1 MNAPLPPDA
10 DPTRAPT
17 EAERRLADLIVA
29 TLRLEIG
36 PDEIAPDAPLFAEGL
51 GLDLI
56 DALELALAVSRTY
69 GIELRS
75 DDERN
80 HQIFASLASLSRH
93 IEAHRGSSAKSAQ
106 RALP

>member
-1 MNAPLPPDA
+1 MNAPLPPEA
-10 DPTRAPT
+10 DPMRAPT
-17 EAERRLADLIVA
+17 EAERQLADLIVA
-29 TLRLEIG
+29 ALRLEIS

-51 GLDLI
+51 GLDSI

-80 HQIFASLASLSRH
+80 HQIFSSLASLSKH
-93 IEAHRGSSAKSAQ
+93 IEAQRGSPAQ
-106 RALP
+106 STRRALP